1 MTETGDPMDI
11 NTTPLPTALTPA
23 ATRVAVTRL
32 LSWLPAGPIALLGDD
47 AGVLARGLQVAGVQV
62 TGSAGRATAAAA
74 VVVLERADAA
84 RAADLL
90 QPLLEGITGPVC
102 LLVTGDAATTGNRAA
117 WEAAV
122 IKGEWRKHPLNER
135 VAPYGELDRVTGLW
149 MVSFER
155 VPAPAL
161 AVYPLKALEDERDLH
176 TDMTREPGRRSD
188 AHMTRYAQAAQFIR
202 PGDRVIDVACGLGY
216 GSYQLAHNSDA
227 ASFTGLDASDYAV
240 AYANLNFAP
249 VSPTP
254 MQFVVGDAQNLS
266 DMADGSA
273 DFAVSVETLEH
284 LPEPDRLLAELHR
297 VLSPHGR
304 VYASVPNDWSD
315 ETGEDP
321 NPFHFHVYDW
331 PRLVSQ
337 FQRNGFH
344 IEKAWLQDAGG
355 GQKRHLSARSML
367 EIDPAAG
374 PAGDVEWLLVLARK
388 STAPA
393 QVSDD
398 PLDQARTLL
407 ADGRHEQVFA
417 LLDAVTA
424 GQDPLQQARAHA
436 LAAMIMT
443 LQADVGGAQ
452 ARWQRAQVSA
462 RLALA
467 SPDLEGSAAG
477 VLHLA
482 ASQLQQAGGSRA
494 GAAHLQWRS
503 YAAVTNDLLGV
514 PSALNDDND
523 DRALASGAGDGAE
536 QINIGA
542 REVRQLMDAKTWLD
556 GKYHEH
562 MQRIVDLENHPA
574 ELETARHWLDGQYH
588 ALTAEIQRL
597 NQARSQAVDGT
608 E

>member
-1 MTETGDPMDI
+1 MIETGNAMDT
-11 NTTPLPTALTPA
+11 NTTVLPTALTPA
-23 ATRVAVTRL
+23 ATRVAVARL
-32 LSWLPAGPIALLGDD
+32 LSWLPAGSIALLGDD
-47 AGVLARGLQVAGVQV
+47 APALAHGLRAAGVQLAEAADR
-62 TGSAGRATAAAA
+62 STAVAAI
-74 VVVLERADAA
+74 VVLERADATQ
-84 RAADLL
+84 AAAVL
-90 QPLLEGITGPVC
+90 QPLLEGVTGPVC
-102 LLVTGDAATTGNRAA
+102 LLVAGDAADTGNRAT

-122 IKGEWRKHPLNER
+122 IKAEWRKHPLNER
-135 VAPYGELDRVTGLW
+135 VAPYGELDRVTGFW

-161 AVYPLKALEDERDLH
+161 AVYPLKALEEERDLH

-202 PGDRVIDVACGLGY
+202 PGDRVVDVACGLGY

-254 MQFVVGDAQNLS
+254 MQFVVGDAQHLS

-297 VLSPHGR
+297 VLSPQGR

-331 PRLVSQ
+331 PRLVAQ
-337 FQRNGFH
+337 FHRNGFE

-367 EIDPAAG
+367 EIDPGAG
-374 PAGDVEWLLVLARK
+374 PAGDGEWLLVLARK
-388 STAPA
+388 QGAPT
-393 QVSDD
+393 QVSHD
-398 PLDQARTLL
+398 PLAQARTLL
-407 ADGRHEQVFA
+407 ASGRHQEA
-417 LLDAVTA
+417 LGLLDAVVA
-424 GQDPLQQARAHA
+424 GQDPLQEARAQA
-436 LAAMIMT
+436 LAAILLT
-443 LQADVGGAQ
+443 RQADAGGAQ
-452 ARWQRAQVSA
+452 ARWQHALGAA
-462 RLALA
+462 RKALAL
-467 SPDLEGSAAG
+467 PGLEGRAAG
-477 VLHLA
+477 LLHLA
-482 ASQLQQAGGSRA
+482 ASQLELTGGSRA
-494 GAAHLQWRS
+494 GAAHLQWQP
-503 YAAVTNDLLGV
+503 YATVVNDLLGTSV
-514 PSALNDDND
+514 ALNADND
-523 DRALASGAGDGAE
+523 DRALVSGSGEGAE
-536 QINIGA
+536 QINMGA

-562 MQRIVDLENHPA
+562 MQRIADLEKHTA

-597 NQARSQAVDGT
+597 NQTRAQAVDGT